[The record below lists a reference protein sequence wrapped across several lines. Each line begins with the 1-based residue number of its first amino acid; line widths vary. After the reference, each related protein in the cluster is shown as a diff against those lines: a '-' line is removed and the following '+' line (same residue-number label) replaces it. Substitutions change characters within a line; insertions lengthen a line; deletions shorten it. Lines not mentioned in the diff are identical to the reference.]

1 MKNIMMVI
9 GGLVGVTVF
18 TWAFVVFMWM
28 LITHIFGMDYSL
40 YQATGV
46 WMCLW
51 TIKIVMQSNVEFR
64 FERGM

>member
-28 LITHIFGMDYSL
+28 LITHIFGMDYS
-40 YQATGV
+40 
-46 WMCLW
+46 
-51 TIKIVMQSNVEFR
+51 
-64 FERGM
+64 